1 MAKNVVIIG
10 GGPAGIEAARNL
22 ARLGHTPILL
32 EKSDR
37 LGGHLARWDR
47 LFPEG
52 TSAASVLEAML
63 KDMEGVK
70 YFTDTD
76 ITSINPLAGRYQV
89 RLTNGISITAD
100 ALLVTTGFE
109 LFDASL
115 KQEYGYGI
123 YDRVITNAD
132 LETYFQT
139 RDDWRIQDPKVIG
152 FVHCVGSR
160 DEKVCNRQCSK
171 VCCATAVKQA
181 REIKQLF
188 PEATVYCFYMDL
200 RMFGR
205 GYEDMYLNAQL
216 DGVRFVRGRVSE
228 VSENKD
234 GRLFVKAEDT
244 LMSKPLRLNMDLLV
258 LMSGIVAPS
267 ENKEFARMLKI
278 QLGQDGFFNPQNPI
292 VAPTLSSRQGLFFAG
307 TCTGPKTL
315 PETLTEARAAAMQI
329 NEYLTEEKSGRLRF
343 QTLKELRDSVKRDR

>member
-1 MAKNVVIIG
+1 MSKNVIIIG
-10 GGPAGIEAARNL
+10 GGPAGIEASRAL
-22 ARLGHTPILL
+22 ARQGHTPILL
-32 EKSDR
+32 EKTGH
-37 LGGHLARWDR
+37 LGGHLALWDR
-47 LFPEG
+47 LFPDG
-52 TSAASVLEAML
+52 IAASEVLSAML
-63 KDMEGVK
+63 GDMEGVK
-70 YFTDTD
+70 YFTETD
-76 ITSINPLAGRYQV
+76 IISINRLAGRYQV

-109 LFDASL
+109 LFDACL

-132 LETYFQT
+132 LESYFQT

-181 REIKQLF
+181 MEIHQLF

-228 VSENKD
+228 VSEDQD

-244 LMSKPLRLNMDLLV
+244 LLGRPLRLTMDLLV
-258 LMSGIVAPS
+258 LMSGIVAPAQ
-267 ENKEFARMLKI
+267 NKDFARMLKV
-278 QLGQDGFFNPQNPI
+278 QLGQDGFFNPQNQI
-292 VAPTLSSRQGLFFAG
+292 VDPTLSSRQGLFFAG

-329 NEYLTEEKSGRLRF
+329 NDYLTEEKSDRLRF
-343 QTLKELRDSVKRDR
+343 QTLKELRDSVRRDR